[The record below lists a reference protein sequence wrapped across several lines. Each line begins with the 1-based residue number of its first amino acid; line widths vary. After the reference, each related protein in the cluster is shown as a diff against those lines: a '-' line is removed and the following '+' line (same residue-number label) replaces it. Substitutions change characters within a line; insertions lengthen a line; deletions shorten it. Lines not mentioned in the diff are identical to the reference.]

1 MYDLGTCV
9 CQETF
14 PFSFETFIDNISYD
28 GVEDGVTQKLQSL
41 VVQRTSLLGADGRLL
56 MQERLFV
63 DLDIVRIK
71 SEYPVKTKIR
81 LSIPV
86 EQEPYLIYLVS

>member
-1 MYDLGTCV
+1 
-9 CQETF
+9 
-14 PFSFETFIDNISYD
+14 
-28 GVEDGVTQKLQSL
+28 
-41 VVQRTSLLGADGRLL
+41 

-81 LSIPV
+81 LSV
-86 EQEPYLIYLVS
+86 FAEQESYLIYLVT